1 MSSLMTSPNSSAPE
15 SAWSENQVK
24 KLSGSSCC
32 RFLPA
37 LLGVWLDRL
46 VRSCK
51 RRKDPNSDVF
61 NRWTEFRHRANNSFI
76 LFLVSIWSLLTS
88 RLGLHFHSGEFLWR
102 GLCSQNTCFH
112 RNTKMQQKRDC
123 ELWKHK
129 KLKAMKIYF
138 YHLQNLFCSQIW
150 CLQTLSLLLWSDSE
164 APPHPPPQEE
174 RRLNNQI
181 IFN

>member
-51 RRKDPNSDVF
+51 RRKDPNSEVF

-112 RNTKMQQKRDC
+112 RNTKMRRKREG
-123 ELWKHK
+123 ELWKPK
-129 KLKAMKIYF
+129 SFKPWKSICTTYKIYSVARFDVFKLCHF
-138 YHLQNLFCSQIW
+138 YSGQIVKR
-150 CLQTLSLLLWSDSE
+150 LLILLPKKSGD
-164 APPHPPPQEE
+164 
-174 RRLNNQI
+174 
-181 IFN
+181 